1 MTVLTPDFYRR
12 EKVLPIARELI
23 GKVLYTHIGNRITAG
38 VITETEAYAG
48 IMDRASHAYGGRLTG
63 RTSVMYEPGGIAYI
77 YLCYGIHSL
86 FNVVTGPAGIPH
98 AVLIRSVVPF
108 EGLALMQKRRN
119 TQKQNLHP
127 FTGPAKVAQALG
139 LHYRMTGENLSGNR
153 VWIEDRNLPI
163 PHSLIRSTPRIGVDY
178 AGSDALLP
186 YRFMIENIDTF
197 TPWKSFT
204 SDFYP

>member
-1 MTVLTPDFYRR
+1 MALLTPDFYLG
-12 EKVLPIARELI
+12 EEVLRIARELI
-23 GKVLYTHIGNRITAG
+23 GKVLFTHFGKQVTAG
-38 VITETEAYAG
+38 IITETEAYGG
-48 IMDRASHAYGGRLTG
+48 IIDRASHAYGGRHTG

-86 FNVVTGPAGIPH
+86 FNVVTGPAGLPH

-108 EGLALMQKRRN
+108 ENAATMLRRR
-119 TQKQNLHP
+119 KIKSPRLHH
-127 FTGPAKVAQALG
+127 FTGPAKVSQALG
-139 LHYRMTGENLSGNR
+139 LHYRMTGESLYGNKI
-153 VWIEDRNLPI
+153 WIEDRNLPI
-163 PHSLIRSTPRIGVDY
+163 PHAQILSTPRIGVDY

-186 YRFMIENIDTF
+186 YRFVIENIGTF